1 MAQST
6 LVKAN
11 GRKRSSWYG
20 YIKHWQLVLMFL
32 PVIFAMV
39 VFHYIPMYGIVIAF
53 KDFKLSKG
61 IMGSEWV
68 GLLQFR
74 KLLKIPSFLEVFRN
88 TVWISALKIV
98 FGFPAPILLALLIN
112 EIRNA
117 PFKKVIQTISY
128 LPHFLSWV
136 VLGGIFKQFLSP
148 STGFVNQIIMMLGGA
163 PVYFLA
169 DPNVFV
175 GTLIVTDIW
184 KGIGWGTIIYLACI
198 AGISTELY
206 EAARVDGANRLQR
219 VLHITLP
226 SLVPVISI
234 QFILNAGN
242 LVNAGFD
249 QIFNLYNENV
259 YRVADVIDTYVY
271 RRGLIDQQY
280 SFSAAVGLFK
290 NIISFALVLFT
301 NVVVKKLNGG
311 EGGIW

>member
-6 LVKAN
+6 LVKTN
-11 GRKRSSWYG
+11 GKKRSSWYG

-32 PVIFAMV
+32 PVIFAMIT
-39 VFHYIPMYGIVIAF
+39 FHYIPMYGIVIAF

-61 IMGSEWV
+61 IMGSNWV
-68 GLLQFR
+68 GLLQFQ

-88 TVWISALKIV
+88 TVWISALKIL

-112 EIRNA
+112 EIRNIQ
-117 PFKKVIQTISY
+117 FKKVIQTVSY

-148 STGFVNQIIMMLGGA
+148 STGFVNQIIMMLGGNSI
-163 PVYFLA
+163 YFLA
-169 DPNVFV
+169 DPSVFV

-184 KGIGWGTIIYLACI
+184 KGVGWGTIIYLACI
-198 AGISTELY
+198 AGISPELY

-226 SLVPVISI
+226 GLIPVISI

-259 YRVADVIDTYVY
+259 YRVADIIDTYVY